1 MKKSIIILSL
11 FLFSTLGLQGK
22 SIKIATVDID
32 RIYNEY
38 YKAQEAQKKLETSL
52 ENAQKEVDR
61 LRKEGEV
68 LVEALNQT
76 ENQDDPTL
84 SPEKVKKAT
93 NEINLKREE
102 ARQKEIEFRQF
113 VREAQETLRAEEI
126 EYRKVL
132 FAEIRAKITEI
143 SKAKKASLVLDTS
156 GKNSNG
162 VSTIYY
168 SSPRWDITDE
178 TISALNASKGK

>member
-1 MKKSIIILSL
+1 MKKSVIILSL
-11 FLFSTLGLQGK
+11 FLFSTLGLQGQ

-38 YKAQEAQKKLETSL
+38 YKKQEADKKLETSL
-52 ENAQKEVDR
+52 ENAQKEINR

-68 LVEALNQT
+68 LVETLNQT

-84 SPEKVKKAT
+84 SPEKVEEAT
-93 NEINLKREE
+93 NEINLKKEE
-102 ARQKEIEFRQF
+102 LRQKQIEFRQF
-113 VREAQETLRAEEI
+113 VREAQETLQAEEI
-126 EYRKVL
+126 EYRRVL
-132 FAEIRAKITEI
+132 LAEIQAKITEI

-168 SSPRWDITDE
+168 SSPGWDMTDE
-178 TISALNASKGK
+178 VISVLNASKGK

>member
-11 FLFSTLGLQGK
+11 FLVSTLFLQGQ

-38 YKAQEAQKKLETSL
+38 YKTQEAQKKLETSL
-52 ENAQKEVDR
+52 ENAQKEIDR

-68 LVEALNQT
+68 LVEELNQAQS
-76 ENQDDPTL
+76 QDDPTL
-84 SPEKVKKAT
+84 SPEKVEEAT

-102 ARQKEIEFRQF
+102 VRQKQIEFRQF
-113 VREAQETLRAEEI
+113 VREAQETIQAEEV
-126 EYRKVL
+126 EYRGVL
-132 FAEIRAKITEI
+132 LAEIQAKITEI
-143 SKAKKASLVLDTS
+143 SKAKKATLVLDTS

-162 VSTIYY
+162 VSTVYY
-168 SSPRWDITDE
+168 SSPRWDITEE
-178 TISALNASKGK
+178 TITALNASKDK